1 MTASQTLQG
10 IFVSMNNET
19 AVQQKLAAMFTVNKD
34 DVSIPK
40 IYIDMTDDI
49 GAAAVLDELMFWT
62 LPKKGT
68 GKTSLRVFRNGALWL
83 AVRRKDWWDRKRLT
97 ERQADAAI
105 AKLVKQEI
113 VEKDVFLFDG
123 KPTVH
128 LRLKMDSFISLYS
141 KNIQEMAEKE
151 NDENLIRDIADLYQ
165 MMGFPN
171 EMVNSNLPNG
181 EMLNLPNGEIINSP
195 VQPPITSS
203 EKPQKTGEL
212 PEGFGIDW
220 AVATGKKVT
229 EKQLFKLS
237 ETKAFD
243 DMLDGQFRRLRL
255 NFSAFDEKAKE
266 AFRRFIRLQPKD
278 QTLERFV
285 SWWLEDEWRA
295 ANPPYTLG
303 VIMQRWL
310 QAFTK
315 HTDETKGSYTVP
327 PTLERD
333 L

>member
-1 MTASQTLQG
+1 
-10 IFVSMNNET
+10 MNNET
-19 AVQQKLAAMFTVNKD
+19 AIQQKLAAMFAANKD
-34 DVSIPK
+34 DVSVPK
-40 IYIDMTDDI
+40 IYIDMANDLE
-49 GAAAVLDELMFWT
+49 AAAVLDELMFWT

-105 AKLVKQEI
+105 SKLVKQELI
-113 VEKDVFLFDG
+113 EKDVFLFDG

-128 LRLKMDSFISLYS
+128 LRLKMDNFIKLYS
-141 KNIQEMAEKE
+141 QKIQELAEKE
-151 NDENLIRDIADLYQ
+151 DDENLIRDIADLYQ

-171 EMVNSNLPNG
+171 ETVISNSPNG

-195 VQPPITSS
+195 KQPSITSS
-203 EKPQKTGEL
+203 EL
-212 PEGFGIDW
+212 PFDEEKACIDW
-220 AVATGKKVT
+220 TIAKDKKVT
-229 EKQLFKLS
+229 KKQLFKLS

-243 DMLDGQFRRLRL
+243 DMLDEQFRRLRL

-266 AFRRFIRLQPKD
+266 NFRRFIRMQPKD
-278 QTLERFV
+278 QTLGRFV

-315 HTDETKGSYTVP
+315 QTDETRGEYRVDENGVP
-327 PTLERD
+327 ETY
-333 L
+333 